1 MRILAFLPA
10 YEQQAHLRSMAA
22 AGHDVHV
29 VISGRAQPGPCADEG
44 VSLSVGRGAAGPCVE
59 DGMSFWG
66 LGFWWHA
73 LQTVRPQVVVV
84 DRRDAKVLR
93 LTAGLS
99 DVRRLVIDQGD
110 IDVGEFEEACVRL
123 LPAPARAMART
134 PIPDDPLAGQPVKV
148 VAWIHYGVPYRRAGS
163 ETMLHTMMRA
173 LKAAGL
179 PVLVVC
185 SSMPDSPPSWE
196 VDGVPYVRLGTQP
209 AELFLTGMRPDVL
222 ITHHNYAARAT
233 AVARRIGARPVM
245 LIHSDLDYSARSL
258 AARPDLVVINTEW
271 VRASLAPRYV
281 EVREIPTLI
290 VRPPV
295 RPEEHRTEAAG
306 DRVTLVNMSA
316 DKGVQ
321 TWRAVA
327 GELPHL
333 PFLGV
338 AGAHG
343 QQLTMPRPP
352 NARIIGQTS
361 DMRRDVWAHTRVL
374 LMPSLYESYGMAAV
388 EALASGIPVIAH
400 PTPGLREALGDAAL
414 FLDRADV
421 GAWTEAVGE
430 LYADGPRRAA
440 AVAAAYARSEALA
453 DQARREL
460 AAWADTVRELAAGS
474 AVPRRSAGA

>member
-22 AGHDVHV
+22 AGHEVHV
-29 VISGRAQPGPCADEG
+29 VISGREQPGPCADPG
-44 VSLSVGRGAAGPCVE
+44 VSLSVGRGAGGPCVE
-59 DGMSFWG
+59 DGMSFWN
-66 LGFWWHA
+66 LGYWWHA

-84 DRRDAKVLR
+84 DQRDAKMLR

-99 DVRRLVIDQGD
+99 GVRRLVLDQWD
-110 IDVGEFEEACVRL
+110 TDVGEFEEACIRL
-123 LPAPARAMART
+123 LPAGERAAART
-134 PIPDDPLAGQPVKV
+134 PIPPDPLAGQPVKV

-173 LKAAGL
+173 LAAAGL

-185 SSMPDSPPSWE
+185 SSMPEAPPAWE

-209 AELFLTGMRPDVL
+209 AELFLTRMRPHVL

-233 AVARRIGARPVM
+233 QVARRIGARPVM
-245 LIHSDLDYSARSL
+245 LIHSDLHYSARSL
-258 AARPDLVVINTEW
+258 AARPDLIVLNTRW
-271 VRASLAPRYV
+271 VRDSLAPRYR
-281 EVREIPTLI
+281 EVTDLPTLV

-295 RPEEHRTEAAG
+295 WPEEHRAEPGG

-316 DKGVQ
+316 DKGVE

-327 GELPHL
+327 GALPAL
-333 PFLGV
+333 PFLGI

-343 QQLTMPRPP
+343 QQLTQPCPP

-361 DMRRDVWAHTRVL
+361 DMRRDVWARTRVL
-374 LMPSLYESYGMAAV
+374 LMPSLYESYGMAAA

-400 PTPGLREALGDAAL
+400 PTPGLREALGEAAL
-414 FLDRADV
+414 FLDRADTA
-421 GAWTEAVGE
+421 AWTDAVGE
-430 LYADGPRRAA
+430 LYRDGPRRAA
-440 AVAAAYARSEALA
+440 AVDAALARSAYLA
-453 DQARREL
+453 DRARREL
-460 AAWADTVRELAAGS
+460 AVWADTVRELTG
-474 AVPRRSAGA
+474 R